1 MYFHVNAGIRN
12 LYDFTTFFF
21 SPKMIAQS
29 VRFHIY
35 HKLGFDCFTI
45 PCRCQ
50 EGLYIYHLLVMQTEF
65 IFPTKS
71 ELMGNYFRQ
80 WATIILEKLTF

>member
-65 IFPTKS
+65 IFPTK
-71 ELMGNYFRQ
+71 
-80 WATIILEKLTF
+80 